1 MQAEE
6 HARDT
11 ATNAILRDLIVI
23 SRRGVADARV
33 ANLSLSMT
41 DQSILGYI
49 VDHPGC
55 RSVDIAE
62 AYRLNRS
69 TVSRQLAG
77 LTELGVVREVPDA
90 AGRGRPLEL
99 TEAGWAVY
107 DEAIEILHGVVSH
120 QLDGWTDAQITRFAR
135 DLQRFNAGR
144 PDPARPDSGAA
155 DETRPR
161 HPLETPDGSH
171 DGAAPGADTAP
182 RGTQRKKEQQ

>member
-1 MQAEE
+1 MEAEGQRQGHE
-6 HARDT
+6 RDAAT
-11 ATNAILRDLIVI
+11 AAILRDLIVI

-77 LTELGVVREVPDA
+77 LTALGVVREVPDA

-99 TEAGWAVY
+99 TEAGWAAY
-107 DEAIEILHGVVSH
+107 DEAIEILHGVVSR

-135 DLQRFNAGR
+135 DLQRFNVGR
-144 PDPARPDSGAA
+144 T

-161 HPLETPDGSH
+161 HPLEAHDGSH
-171 DGAAPGADTAP
+171 DGAAPGADNAP
-182 RGTQRKKEQQ
+182 RGTQGKKEQQ